1 MKRFFKQVMLAILAM
16 ANSGD
21 TVQQA
26 VISQLGSPGSV
37 INVRQIGAKG
47 NGRDDDTPFVQKAL
61 DQAAGRGAS
70 VFFPKG
76 SYVIDPNRTLIVGSR
91 TKLVGQGSD
100 SVIKAS
106 GSRFGWELMRVTGS
120 DVEICNLSLDGN
132 KQVNRVLVVGGGVQR
147 VNISGVTAA
156 NASQSRNP
164 DEEGYSEVVAGI
176 VVYGNT
182 SQIKIDSSEVKNIYA
197 INQANGSMIARGIY
211 ITTTWGSN
219 EQAARRVMITNSHI
233 HHIGPAD
240 DGDGIYYE
248 DPAMD
253 ENGGENTDSL
263 ISGNLLEYCAK
274 RGMKI
279 YAQGVKVSGNHIVN
293 SFLNNN
299 FYQGVNKGKL
309 APDMFSAVSVYGS
322 NNIIYSNVID
332 GIGSFY
338 AAIEVSAM
346 ETVRNTVI
354 SNNRIIM
361 GSGSNIKGTTAI
373 RLGNIHNFT
382 IKNNTIE
389 NGERAIWTWQN
400 ADFGVIKDNTIRMS
414 DGGGIDLSTYL
425 DGYTQVNL
433 ALGGNRIEAST
444 FNIQLAPTNRNVTVR
459 A

>member
-1 MKRFFKQVMLAILAM
+1 MKKFFKQVMVAILAM

-26 VISQLGSPGSV
+26 MISQLGGAGNV
-37 INVRQIGAKG
+37 INVRQVGAKG
-47 NGRDDDTPFVQKAL
+47 NGRDDDTPYVQKAL
-61 DQAAGRGAS
+61 DQAAGKGGS

-76 SYVIDPNRTLIVGSR
+76 SYVIDPNRTLIIGSR

-100 SVIKAS
+100 SVIMAS
-106 GSRFGWELMRVTGS
+106 GKKFGWELMRVTGS
-120 DVEICNLSLDGN
+120 DVEISNLSLDGN

-147 VNISGVTAA
+147 VNISGVTVA
-156 NASQSRNP
+156 NASQSKNP
-164 DEEGYSEVVAGI
+164 SEEGYSEVVAGI

-197 INQANGSMIARGIY
+197 INQSNGSMIARGIY

-219 EQAARRVMITNSHI
+219 EGAARQVVITNSHI

-240 DGDGIYYE
+240 DADGIYYE

-253 ENGGENTDSL
+253 ENNGQNTDSL

-274 RGMKI
+274 RGIKI
-279 YAQGVKVSGNHIVN
+279 YAQGVKVSDNHIVN
-293 SFLNNN
+293 SYLNNN
-299 FYQGVNKGKL
+299 YYQGVNKGKL

-322 NNIIYSNVID
+322 NNIVHSNVID

-354 SNNRIIM
+354 SNNKIVM
-361 GSGSNIKGTTAI
+361 GSNSRIKGTTAI
-373 RLGNIHNFT
+373 RLGNIYNFT

-389 NGERAIWTWQN
+389 NGERGIWTWQN
-400 ADFGVIKDNTIRMS
+400 ADFGVIKDNTIILKN
-414 DGGGIDLSTYL
+414 GGGIDLSTYL
-425 DGYTQVNL
+425 DGYTQINL
-433 ALGGNRIEAST
+433 ALRGNIIEASN
-444 FNIQLAPTNRNVTVR
+444 FKIQLASTNQNVTVR

>member
-1 MKRFFKQVMLAILAM
+1 MKKFFKQVMVAILAM

-26 VISQLGSPGSV
+26 MISQLGGSSSV

-47 NGRDDDTPFVQKAL
+47 NGRDDDTPYVQKAL
-61 DQAAGRGAS
+61 DQAAGKGAS

-76 SYVIDPNRTLIVGSR
+76 SYVIDPNRTLIIGSR

-106 GSRFGWELMRVTGS
+106 GKKFGWELMRVTGS
-120 DVEICNLSLDGN
+120 DVEISNLSLDGN

-156 NASQSRNP
+156 NASQSKNP

-197 INQANGSMIARGIY
+197 INQSNGTMIARGIY

-219 EQAARRVMITNSHI
+219 EGAARQVVITNSHI

-253 ENGGENTDSL
+253 ENNGQNTDSL

-293 SFLNNN
+293 SYLNNN
-299 FYQGVNKGKL
+299 YYQGVNKGKL

-322 NNIIYSNVID
+322 NNILYSNVID

-354 SNNRIIM
+354 VGNKIVM
-361 GSGSNIKGTTAI
+361 GDSSTTKGTTAI
-373 RLGNIHNFT
+373 RLGNIYNFT

-389 NGERAIWTWQN
+389 NGERGIWTWQN
-400 ADFGVIKDNTIRMS
+400 ADFGVIKDNTIIMKN
-414 DGGGIDLSTYL
+414 GGGIDLSTYL
-425 DGYTQVNL
+425 EGYTQVNL
-433 ALGGNRIEAST
+433 ALRGNIIDAST
-444 FNIQLAPTNRNVTVR
+444 FKIQLAPTNRNVTVR